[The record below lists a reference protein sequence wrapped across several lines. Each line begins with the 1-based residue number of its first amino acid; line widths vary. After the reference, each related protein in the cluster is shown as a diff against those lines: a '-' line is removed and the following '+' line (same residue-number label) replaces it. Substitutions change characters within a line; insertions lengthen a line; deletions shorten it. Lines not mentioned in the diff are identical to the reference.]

1 MNNNDEDE
9 IIRVLP
15 GIWIRKSQ
23 RDIMNEWEKEQ
34 SKRFCEFMTT
44 GKLEPETDT
53 MSNKTDNK

>member
-1 MNNNDEDE
+1 MTNKNDDE
-9 IIRVLP
+9 IIQVLP

-23 RDIMNEWEKEQ
+23 RDIMDKWEKEL

-44 GKLEPETDT
+44 GKLKPEADT